1 MLTDFIQP
9 SDPRWSEALA
19 AVRHD
24 VYDLPSY
31 LTLCAASEGAEAT
44 AFYAAEKGQY
54 CLIPLLRRPLPA
66 HLGALGGWT
75 DAISP
80 YGYSGALFAGD
91 AGWAARAVRA
101 FGEACACRKIL
112 SVLVRLHPLLPAPQ
126 PALDAIGVRV
136 THGETVWVDLT
147 LSEAELRANM
157 RNDHRAGVR
166 RLGRDGFS
174 VRVDDWTLY
183 GRYVEIYRETMERL
197 EADPYYHFPEDYFHL
212 LRESLGPHLHL
223 LSVLAPDGS
232 VAAGGLFTEIQ
243 GTVQF
248 HLSGTAECYRKQAPS
263 KLMLEAAIVW
273 AKASGNRIL
282 HLGGGL
288 GAREDSLF
296 QFKAGF
302 SRLRSRFE
310 TWRIV
315 CDAGRYTEMARAVE
329 WRGEAGDYFPAYRK
343 AA

>member
-9 SDPRWSEALA
+9 SDPRWNQALGA
-19 AVRHD
+19 ARHD
-24 VYDLPSY
+24 VYDLPPY
-31 LTLCAASEGAEAT
+31 LTLCAVSEGAEAT

-66 HLGALGGWT
+66 HLGASGGWT

-80 YGYSGALFAGD
+80 YGYSGALFAGET
-91 AGWAARAVRA
+91 GWAERAVRA
-101 FGEACACRKIL
+101 FGEACACRQIL
-112 SVLVRLHPLLPAPQ
+112 SVLVRLHPLLPAPE
-126 PALDAIGVRV
+126 PALDAVGVRV
-136 THGETVWVDLT
+136 THGETVWVNLT
-147 LSEAELRANM
+147 LPEVELRANL

-166 RLGRDGFS
+166 RLRRDGFS
-174 VRVDDWTLY
+174 VRVDDWPLY

-197 EADPYYHFPEDYFHL
+197 AAGPYYRFPEDYFSRL
-212 LRESLGPHLHL
+212 KESLGAHLHL
-223 LSVLAPDGS
+223 LSVLAPDGA
-232 VAAGGLFTEIQ
+232 VAAAGLFTEIQ

-248 HLSGTAECYRKQAPS
+248 HLSGTAESYRKQAPS
-263 KLMLEAAIVW
+263 KLMLESAILW
-273 AKASGNRIL
+273 AKARGNRIL

-302 SRLRSRFE
+302 SRLRSRFQ
-310 TWRIV
+310 TWRMV
-315 CDAGRYTEMARAVE
+315 GSAARYAEVVRAVHPCGTE
-329 WRGEAGDYFPAYRK
+329 DDFFPAYRK

>member
-9 SDPRWSEALA
+9 SDPRWSQALG

-24 VYDLPSY
+24 VYDLPPY
-31 LTLCAASEGAEAT
+31 LTLCAAFEGAEAT
-44 AFYAAEKGQY
+44 AFYAAENGQY

-66 HLGALGGWT
+66 HLGASGGWT

-80 YGYSGALFAGD
+80 YGYSGALFAGE

-101 FGEACACRKIL
+101 FGERCACRKIL
-112 SVLVRLHPLLPAPQ
+112 SVLVRLHPLLPS
-126 PALDAIGVRV
+126 PALDAAGVRV

-147 LSEAELRANM
+147 LPEAELRAGI
-157 RNDHRAGVR
+157 RNDHRAGIR
-166 RLGRDGFS
+166 RLRRDGFS
-174 VRVDDWTLY
+174 VRVDDWSLY
-183 GRYVEIYRETMERL
+183 GRYMEIYGETMERL
-197 EADPYYHFPEDYFHL
+197 EAGPCYRFPADYFSRL
-212 LRESLGPHLHL
+212 KESLGPHLHL
-223 LSVLAPDGS
+223 FSVLAPDGS
-232 VAAGGLFTEIQ
+232 LAAGGLFTEIQ

-248 HLSGTAECYRKQAPS
+248 HLSGTACGYRKQAPS
-263 KLMLEAAIVW
+263 KLMLESAILW
-273 AKASGNRIL
+273 AKAAGNRIL

-310 TWRIV
+310 TWRMV
-315 CDAGRYTEMARAVE
+315 CDARRYAEIAGSVE
-329 WRGEAGDYFPAYRK
+329 PGEAGEAGDYFPAYRK